1 MNPASSAFA
10 FTMSAALLLAGG
22 AASAQEAPRANA
34 VDFVADEG
42 GLTVLKRPVTPTWLE
57 GHSPSND
64 EFSTLCIA
72 PCRALLD
79 ESRYQFAVRRA
90 DGALLPGP
98 LSYDVRGP
106 ATFRAS
112 VVSHADTRAKG
123 WYVLGGAGGA
133 GVIATTT
140 ALSITCGED
149 RECAK
154 WTSLAFWGGLGALS
168 VGVLVGLPMVLED
181 DELTLSVVPGTPL
194 PAPSSRL
201 GAPRADE
208 LLGAWRGLTL
218 VGRL

>member
-1 MNPASSAFA
+1 VRATSFFVA
-10 FTMSAALLLAGG
+10 SAAFSAVSGG
-22 AASAQEAPRANA
+22 ASAQEAARSND
-34 VDFVADEG
+34 VDFVSNEA
-42 GLTVLKRPVTPTWLE
+42 GLTVLERPVTQRWLD

-72 PCRALLD
+72 PCRARLE

-90 DGALLPGP
+90 DGAVLPGA
-98 LSYDVRGP
+98 LTYDVRGP
-106 ATFRAS
+106 ATFQAS
-112 VVSHADTRAKG
+112 VVSHADTRTRG
-123 WYVLGGAGGA
+123 FYVLGGVGGA

-181 DELTLSVVPGTPL
+181 DELTLSVVPGAL
-194 PAPSSRL
+194 APAPTGRL
-201 GAPRADE
+201 DAPRADE
-208 LLGAWRGLTL
+208 LVGVWRGLTL
-218 VGRL
+218 VGTL